1 MLSFMASVDSSVMDF
16 WEEYDARF
24 PLNDN
29 HETWIRHAAQMMQLE
44 TIANHQ
50 LAAAGVPTNPVTMNA
65 FLPQRYQIEIKP
77 QSAERQEEALRKGLR
92 L

>member
-1 MLSFMASVDSSVMDF
+1 MASVDSSVMDF

-29 HETWIRHAAQMMQLE
+29 REKWMQHAVMTMQLK
-44 TIANHQ
+44 ALCNYQ
-50 LAAAGVPTNPVTMNA
+50 LQAAGVATEPFSIND

-77 QSAERQEEALRKGLR
+77 QSAERQEEALRKGLG